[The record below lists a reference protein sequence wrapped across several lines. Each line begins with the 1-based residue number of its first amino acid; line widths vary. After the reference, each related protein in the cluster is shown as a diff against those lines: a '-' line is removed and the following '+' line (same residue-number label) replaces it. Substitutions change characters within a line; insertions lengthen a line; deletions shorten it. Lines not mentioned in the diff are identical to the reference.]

1 MSEAGKAEMERYPLA
16 DAIPQEQ
23 LDAEVAYLESLKGKP
38 FFSRLWGYMKLGG
51 PGFIGAGFTIGAGS
65 IVSAMLSGVMYGYKT
80 MWVTWF
86 SLFKDATCTLN
97 FTTITARISR
107 VLGDKTV

>member
-38 FFSRLWGYMKLGG
+38 FFSIPPSACFCLTSTREESPKYCRINSLTLRPSQSGGTEYAIDRLISPVLQGNG
-51 PGFIGAGFTIGAGS
+51 P
-65 IVSAMLSGVMYGYKT
+65 
-80 MWVTWF
+80 
-86 SLFKDATCTLN
+86 SLLKRMCP
-97 FTTITARISR
+97 R
-107 VLGDKTV
+107 

>member
-65 IVSAMLSGVMYGYKT
+65 IVSAMLSGVMYGY
-80 MWVTWF
+80 
-86 SLFKDATCTLN
+86 
-97 FTTITARISR
+97 
-107 VLGDKTV
+107 